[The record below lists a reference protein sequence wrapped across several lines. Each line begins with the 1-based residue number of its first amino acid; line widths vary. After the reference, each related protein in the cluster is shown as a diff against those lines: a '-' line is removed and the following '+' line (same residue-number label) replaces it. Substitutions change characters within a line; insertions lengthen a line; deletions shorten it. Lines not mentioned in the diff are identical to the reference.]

1 MKKEDILQTL
11 SYLALKMENSG
22 TRILEAIAPQTLVH
36 MPKKFT
42 RESHRFGFEDEPDIS
57 PQEVEEV
64 VGRIKFFGKYLN
76 LNPVQASLMVVAFS
90 RKFQDSAIEW
100 DDVRQFFEVKG
111 MVILPLKKDFD
122 QLVNNHYLRRTGM
135 RFGGFEIAPCVMDA
149 VMNEKAFAPQD
160 LKDLHYD
167 RYKFVHE
174 ISDLIEQRSNDS
186 FPTPML
192 FEKAADL
199 EQCNADMTFVQQVL
213 KLRIDIEERVLLY
226 EICDDFLAGGET
238 GINCTLKDMYESPS
252 TRFRIAK
259 QMMDE
264 RHPLQTL
271 DLVNLL
277 PERMFSETGLELT
290 EKGKELFLEE
300 DFALLP
306 APKRKT
312 RNCCIRIRFR
322 RNRCSMTKS
331 WNASCASSAG
341 IWRRGNSPTCRNV
354 LRKSLCPRV

>member
-42 RESHRFGFEDEPDIS
+42 RESHRFGFENEPDIS
-57 PQEVEEV
+57 PQDVENV
-64 VGRIKFFGKYLN
+64 VERIKCFAKFLS

-90 RKFQDSAIEW
+90 RKFQDSTIEW

-122 QLVNNHYLRRTGM
+122 QLVKNHYLRPAGM

-149 VMNEKAFAPQD
+149 VMSGKAFTPQD

-226 EICDDFLAGGET
+226 EICDDFLA
-238 GINCTLKDMYESPS
+238 
-252 TRFRIAK
+252 A
-259 QMMDE
+259 
-264 RHPLQTL
+264 
-271 DLVNLL
+271 
-277 PERMFSETGLELT
+277 
-290 EKGKELFLEE
+290 GK
-300 DFALLP
+300 P
-306 APKRKT
+306 A
-312 RNCCIRIRFR
+312 
-322 RNRCSMTKS
+322 
-331 WNASCASSAG
+331 SAA
-341 IWRRGNSPTCRNV
+341 P
-354 LRKSLCPRV
+354 